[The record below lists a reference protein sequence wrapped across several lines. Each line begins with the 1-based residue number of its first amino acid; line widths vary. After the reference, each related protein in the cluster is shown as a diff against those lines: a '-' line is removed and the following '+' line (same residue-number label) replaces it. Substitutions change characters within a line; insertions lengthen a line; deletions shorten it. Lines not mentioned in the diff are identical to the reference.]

1 MEEISSIQSDATQYL
16 TFRLGDEDYGWRHT
30 RVQENKGYVPT
41 TAIPNAPEHVL
52 GVLNLRG
59 TIVPLID
66 LRSKFSLEKIERNQF
81 NAIVVVVVRDRTIG
95 IVVNSVSAVI
105 TVERASIQPVPD
117 FASGP
122 SNLVHGM
129 VKMEESLTIL
139 LDIEAVLSDELSV
152 AALAA

>member
-1 MEEISSIQSDATQYL
+1 MCPRRE
-16 TFRLGDEDYGWRHT
+16 
-30 RVQENKGYVPT
+30 V
-41 TAIPNAPEHVL
+41 PNAPPHVL

-66 LRSKFSLEKIERNQF
+66 LRSKFGLEQIERNQF

-95 IVVNSVSAVI
+95 VVVDSVSAVM
-105 TVERASIQPVPD
+105 TVELAAIQPVPD

-129 VKMEESLTIL
+129 VKTEDSLTIL
-139 LDIEAVLSDELSV
+139 LDIEAVLTDELAV
-152 AALAA
+152 TAIAA